1 MQGPIRSS
9 VGKKK
14 PSGGGGAPFKTTTWI
29 LIVVCASCSS
39 FYVGVALAG
48 MAAASSTNGSQSNS
62 KTNGADHIILNNHN
76 KNNQKTLLE
85 EELQRKVEEMAEQ
98 IQQLTS
104 PHKLQE
110 LCDKHL
116 CNINDGSSSLSSAA
130 ASQQQNNNNNNNNHD
145 IKSRRRDKLLFP
157 RSLNN
162 FANGLVRV
170 SKDDIMSTFDFGV
183 PPNPNSIGKEA
194 LILYNTPKALPNDGA
209 VAAAANLNGYTALPF
224 TNATTATENCDS
236 MNVVFTDIPGG
247 MRQCFAIIGGQYQ
260 SYHIQRWMRR
270 ADSSYQGGLKKD
282 ESLKLSSRGH
292 TGGGRREFKAPRSEH
307 VAAHQESLKIY
318 LNEVVGIKSRLKAVL
333 GKMNS
338 KQIVVMTCNHGQS
351 ELLMNFV
358 CSSRAKGLDLSNV
371 LLFPTDIETKELA
384 EGLGLTTFYEEKLMA
399 SIPKSEAE
407 VYGDTTFTKVMFAKI
422 VCVQLVNEL
431 GFDLL
436 FMDVDIV
443 WYRNPLDY
451 FMDKSL
457 PEFDVYFQDDGSR
470 QERYAPYSANSG
482 FYFVRA
488 NDRTKHLFRHLLYSG
503 DLLNAWYSH
512 QQVLIALLSEYNSLL
527 GLKVKVFAKER
538 DEFPGGW
545 LFHRQPKEMKKI
557 MQGESNSHYIFHMS
571 WTENKEN
578 KLKFFQQIGQW
589 YVQETC
595 VGKHYNEIVGGDSSV
610 SLSTHCC
617 LAEPL
622 IKCHYK
628 DKPSIIPCNDSPLLD
643 KKRGKP
649 FW

>member
-1 MQGPIRSS
+1 MVRL
-9 VGKKK
+9 VGKK
-14 PSGGGGAPFKTTTWI
+14 PSRSRGRGGAHFNTTTWI
-29 LIVVCASCSS
+29 MIVVCASCSS

-48 MAAASSTNGSQSNS
+48 IAASARIAAS
-62 KTNGADHIILNNHN
+62 A
-76 KNNQKTLLE
+76 
-85 EELQRKVEEMAEQ
+85 
-98 IQQLTS
+98 
-104 PHKLQE
+104 
-110 LCDKHL
+110 
-116 CNINDGSSSLSSAA
+116 SSSACVGKNPITTNDKNVDGSAA
-130 ASQQQNNNNNNNNHD
+130 APQPQRN
-145 IKSRRRDKLLFP
+145 KLFP
-157 RSLNN
+157 SPLND

-170 SKDDIMSTFDFGV
+170 SKDEIMSTFDFGV
-183 PPNPNSIGKEA
+183 PPNPNSKGKEA
-194 LILYNTPKALPNDGA
+194 LILYNNPKALPNDRS
-209 VAAAANLNGYTALPF
+209 VAAAANLNGYTSLPLID
-224 TNATTATENCDS
+224 ATTATENCDS

-270 ADSSYQGGLKKD
+270 ADNNGGLKKD
-282 ESLKLSSRGH
+282 ESLKLSSRGLLS
-292 TGGGRREFKAPRSEH
+292 GGSQQFRTPRSDD
-307 VAAHQESLKIY
+307 VAAHQESLKTY
-318 LNEVVGIKSRLKAVL
+318 LNEVVGIKARLKAVL
-333 GKMNS
+333 GTMNS

-358 CSSRAKGLDLSNV
+358 CSSRAKGFDLSNL
-371 LLFPTDIETKELA
+371 LLFPTDLETKELA
-384 EGLGLTTFYEEKLMA
+384 EGLGLTTFYEENLMA
-399 SIPKSEAE
+399 SIPKSEAPR
-407 VYGDTTFTKVMFAKI
+407 YGDPTFAKVMFAKV

-443 WYRNPLDY
+443 WYRNPLGY

-482 FYFVRA
+482 FYFARA

-503 DLLNAWYSH
+503 DLLNAWRSH

-545 LFHRQPKEMKKI
+545 NFHRRPEEMKKI
-557 MQGESNSHYIFHMS
+557 MLGESNNHIFHMS
-571 WTENKEN
+571 WTENKQD

-595 VGKHYNEIVGGDSSV
+595 VGKHYNDIVEGDSSPP
-610 SLSTHCC
+610 LSTHCC

-643 KKRGKP
+643 QKHGKP